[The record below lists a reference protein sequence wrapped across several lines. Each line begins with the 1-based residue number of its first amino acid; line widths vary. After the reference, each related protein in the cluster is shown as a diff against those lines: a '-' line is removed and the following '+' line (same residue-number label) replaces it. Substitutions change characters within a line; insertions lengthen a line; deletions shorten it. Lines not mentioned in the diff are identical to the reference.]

1 MRRLVSLGIV
11 LALLVGFVGL
21 RKWSEG
27 AVARELQERVS
38 RSDEPAKLGF
48 SYEVHGSRVA
58 DCFLP
63 NRRFVGS
70 VDYGSGSF
78 DIQTA
83 SEQQAVVLVR
93 NNRVFIHST
102 LLREGTLGA
111 EWLRV
116 EGADVDD
123 AAPLLRRAL
132 GGDLAAYVLAG
143 ALPPSGRET
152 VLELLRVAER
162 VERLPAQEISG
173 RSADRFSVRVDAER
187 FDDAVADEARP
198 APSTTEPV
206 ASPVAEV
213 WLRGDVVVRIAIRP
227 DGSGDAEEAPEH
239 DAGWTIDYGRAVPL
253 APTPAPAASVPF
265 ASVANPDLARPIAR
279 CELPVG

>member
-1 MRRLVSLGIV
+1 MSLGIV

-21 RKWSEG
+21 RNWSEG
-27 AVARELQERVS
+27 SVARGLQERVA
-38 RSDEPAKLGF
+38 RSDEPVRLGF
-48 SYEVHGSRVA
+48 SYEVRGSRVA

-63 NRRFVGS
+63 NRRFVGG
-70 VDYGSGSF
+70 VDYGRGSF

-83 SEQQAVVLVR
+83 SGPQAVVLVR
-93 NNRVFIHST
+93 NRRVFIHST
-102 LLREGTLGA
+102 LLREGALGA

-116 EGADVDD
+116 ERAELDE

-143 ALPPSGRET
+143 ALPPTGRET

-162 VERLPAQEISG
+162 VERLPAQEIAG
-173 RSADRFSVRVDAER
+173 RSADRFSIRVDAEL
-187 FDDAVADEARP
+187 FDDAIADEAP
-198 APSTTEPV
+198 AAPSTTDAV
-206 ASPVAEV
+206 APPVAEV
-213 WLRGDVVVRIAIRP
+213 WLRGDVVVRVVIRP
-227 DGSGDAEEAPEH
+227 DGNGGAEER
-239 DAGWTIDYGRAVPL
+239 DAGWAIDYGRAVPF

-265 ASVANPDLARPIAR
+265 ASISTSELARPVAR

>member
-1 MRRLVSLGIV
+1 MRRLVFLGTV

-21 RKWSEG
+21 RNWSED
-27 AVARELQERVS
+27 AVARELEERVA
-38 RSDEPAKLGF
+38 RSDELVRLGF
-48 SYEVHGSRVA
+48 SYEVRGSRVA

-83 SEQQAVVLVR
+83 SRQQAVVLVR
-93 NNRVFIHST
+93 NRRVFIHST
-102 LLREGTLGA
+102 LLREGALGA

-116 EGADVDD
+116 ERAELDE

-143 ALPPSGRET
+143 ALPPTGRET

-162 VERLPAQEISG
+162 VERLPAEEIAG
-173 RSADRFSVRVDAER
+173 RSADRFRIRVDAEL
-187 FDDAVADEARP
+187 FEDAIAGEAP
-198 APSTTEPV
+198 AAPSTTDAV
-206 ASPVAEV
+206 APPVAEV
-213 WLRGDVVVRIAIRP
+213 WLRGDVVVRVAVRP
-227 DGSGDAEEAPEH
+227 DGNGGAEEAEER
-239 DAGWTIDYGRAVPL
+239 DAGWAIDYGRAVPL

-265 ASVANPDLARPIAR
+265 ASVSTSELARPVAR

>member
-1 MRRLVSLGIV
+1 MSLGIV

-21 RKWSEG
+21 RNWSEG
-27 AVARELQERVS
+27 SVARELQERVA
-38 RSDEPAKLGF
+38 RSDEPVKLGF
-48 SYEVHGSRVA
+48 SYEVRGSRVA

-70 VDYGSGSF
+70 VDYRSGSF

-83 SEQQAVVLVR
+83 SGHQAVVLVR
-93 NNRVFIHST
+93 NRRVFIHST
-102 LLREGTLGA
+102 LLREGALGA

-116 EGADVDD
+116 ERAELDE

-162 VERLPAQEISG
+162 VERLPAQEIAS
-173 RSADRFSVRVDAER
+173 RSADRFSIRVDAQR
-187 FDDAVADEARP
+187 FDDATAGEAP
-198 APSTTEPV
+198 AAPSTTQAV
-206 ASPVAEV
+206 AAPVAEV
-213 WLRGDVVVRIAIRP
+213 WLRGDAVVRVAIRP
-227 DGSGDAEEAPEH
+227 EGDGDAEEAEERG
-239 DAGWTIDYGRAVPL
+239 AGWAIDYGRAVPL

-265 ASVANPDLARPIAR
+265 ASVSMSELARPVAR